1 MYDTG
6 RVGKGDRE
14 KLLLICET
22 GFEEAALPTAS
33 EERKKQL
40 LNFAV
45 VGGGRKSPHTYCC

>member
-1 MYDTG
+1 MYGATTG
-6 RVGKGDRE
+6 IE
-14 KLLLICET
+14 KLLLIHEI

-45 VGGGRKSPHTYCC
+45 VGGGRKSLLCQSVNH